1 MPFTVT
7 DVRQFSY
14 CPRIPYY
21 TYVMPLARPV
31 TRKMHEG
38 QEVHREQGERERRR
52 NLSKYR
58 LKGQAERHEDVS
70 LFSARLGL
78 NGRLDMVLITDDEA
92 IPVEY
97 KNGHG
102 PVGLNHKLQLTAAA
116 LLVEERWDRPVRRA
130 FVHFVPT
137 GRHAQVAITEE
148 LRARVREELAQMRA
162 MIERE
167 SMPDPTPVV
176 SRCTDCE
183 FRRFCNDR
191 P

>member
-1 MPFTVT
+1 MSFTVT

-21 TYVMPLARPV
+21 TYVVPLARPV
-31 TRKMHEG
+31 TRKMREG

-52 NLSKYR
+52 TLSKYG
-58 LKGQAERHEDVS
+58 LEEGVERHEDVS
-70 LFSARLGL
+70 IYSKRLGL
-78 NGRLDMVLITDDEA
+78 NGRLDMVLLAVDEA

-97 KNGHG
+97 KNGRG
-102 PVGLNHKLQLTAAA
+102 PVGANHRLHLAAAA
-116 LLVEERWDRPVRRA
+116 LLVEDRWGRPVRRA

-137 GRHAQVAITEE
+137 GRHAQVEITDL
-148 LRARVREELAQMRA
+148 LRARVQDELSAMREMLET
-162 MIERE
+162 ER
-167 SMPDPTPVV
+167 MPEPTPVV
-176 SRCTDCE
+176 GRCAECE

>member
-1 MPFTVT
+1 MSFTVT

-21 TYVMPLARPV
+21 TYVVPLARPV
-31 TRKMHEG
+31 TRKMREG
-38 QEVHREQGERERRR
+38 QEIHREQGERERRR
-52 NLSKYR
+52 NLSKYG
-58 LKGQAERHEDVS
+58 LKGAAERHEDVS
-70 LFSARLGL
+70 IYSARLGL
-78 NGRLDMVLITDDEA
+78 SGRLDMALVTDDEA

-97 KNGHG
+97 KNGRG
-102 PVGLNHKLQLTAAA
+102 PVGLNHRLQLAAAA

-137 GRHAQVAITEE
+137 GRHTQVAITDE
-148 LRARVREELAQMRA
+148 LRARVLDELRLMRE
-162 MIERE
+162 MIDTER
-167 SMPDPTPVV
+167 MPEATPVAG
-176 SRCTDCE
+176 RCAECE